1 MSWKYALRRIG
12 IFFLTIFLAA
22 TLNFFIP
29 RLSPQDPVAALLG
42 RMASVGHMVEG
53 GDELIAMYRQRFGLD
68 QPLYVQY
75 LNYMGSLL
83 HGDLGHSLSY
93 FPTKAETIIYRALP
107 WTAGLFAVSIL
118 IAFVVGNL
126 MGALAAWPNS
136 PKLFRGLVYLLM
148 PCSAIPY
155 YLLALLL
162 IFVFAIIL
170 PIFPLGH
177 PFTVGSAR
185 GWNLDTFGDLLYHS
199 VLPVAS
205 LVIGVTGFWA
215 LLMRGVM
222 KTQAGEDYMLYA
234 RAKGLKDKR
243 IFTQYAVRNALLPQ
257 VTGLALD
264 LGRMMA
270 GFVLVEIIFNF
281 PGVGWVMYNG
291 ILNADYF
298 VVQGCVLV
306 VIVSVAFATLV
317 VDLIYP
323 LIDPR
328 IRYE

>member
-1 MSWKYALRRIG
+1 MV
-12 IFFLTIFLAA
+12 
-22 TLNFFIP
+22 
-29 RLSPQDPVAALLG
+29 VAFE
-42 RMASVGHMVEG
+42 SC
-53 GDELIAMYRQRFGLD
+53 I
-68 QPLYVQY
+68 
-75 LNYMGSLL
+75 
-83 HGDLGHSLSY
+83 
-93 FPTKAETIIYRALP
+93 
-107 WTAGLFAVSIL
+107 
-118 IAFVVGNL
+118 
-126 MGALAAWPNS
+126 
-136 PKLFRGLVYLLM
+136 
-148 PCSAIPY
+148 
-155 YLLALLL
+155 
-162 IFVFAIIL
+162 
-170 PIFPLGH
+170 
-177 PFTVGSAR
+177 
-185 GWNLDTFGDLLYHS
+185 
-199 VLPVAS
+199 
-205 LVIGVTGFWA
+205 
-215 LLMRGVM
+215 
-222 KTQAGEDYMLYA
+222 
-234 RAKGLKDKR
+234 